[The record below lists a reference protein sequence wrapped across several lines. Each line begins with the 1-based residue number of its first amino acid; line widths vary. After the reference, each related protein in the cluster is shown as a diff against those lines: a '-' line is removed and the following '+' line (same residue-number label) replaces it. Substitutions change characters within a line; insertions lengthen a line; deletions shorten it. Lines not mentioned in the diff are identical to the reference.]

1 MRKMPIIIALLCY
14 FSAQAQGDY
23 QDSLTRYIK
32 RYINDHEVVKGN
44 DRNYLRFYP
53 INEKFRVT
61 ASYAKPSND
70 KWFSMA
76 TSGPTKQIFRTY
88 GMLTFTIND
97 TVVRLPIYQSQDLL
111 NNERY
116 KNHLFLPFT
125 DNTTGEETYSSGRY
139 LDLEIGDIINNRVVL
154 DFNKAYNPYCAYVSD
169 RYNCPIPPKANNL
182 PVSIRAGEMNYG
194 KTH

>member
-1 MRKMPIIIALLCY
+1 MRKMPIIIALLSY
-14 FSAQAQGDY
+14 FSALAQGDY

-61 ASYAKPSND
+61 ASYTKPSND

-76 TSGPTKQIFRTY
+76 TSGPTKQVFRTY
-88 GMLTFTIND
+88 GILTFTIND

-125 DNTTGEETYSSGRY
+125 DVTTGEETYSSGRY

-194 KTH
+194 KNH